1 MEDEI
6 LSRDV
11 DEHMIEIAEYVI
23 LRLYKVIFSNKI
35 QSPYEAEVFNKVMSL

>member
-11 DEHMIEIAEYVI
+11 DEHMTEIADFI
-23 LRLYKVIFSNKI
+23 CLRLSKSIFSNKI
-35 QSPYEAEVFNKVMSL
+35 

>member
-11 DEHMIEIAEYVI
+11 DEHMSEISDFI
-23 LRLYKVIFSNKI
+23 MLRLFKTIYSSKE
-35 QSPYEAEVFNKVMSL
+35 QSPTE

>member
-11 DEHMIEIAEYVI
+11 DEHMIEIAEYI
-23 LRLYKVIFSNKI
+23 TLRLYKSIFS
-35 QSPYEAEVFNKVMSL
+35 SPD